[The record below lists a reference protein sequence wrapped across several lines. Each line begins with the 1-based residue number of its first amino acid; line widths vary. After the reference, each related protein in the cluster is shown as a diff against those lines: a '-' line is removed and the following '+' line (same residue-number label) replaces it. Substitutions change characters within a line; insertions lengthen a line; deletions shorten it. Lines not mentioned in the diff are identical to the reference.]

1 MSFLV
6 ITHVKHTFQNGQYYA
21 YGPYVREMNLW
32 FKYVKQ
38 VTVIAPLDKSLGP
51 DKIDLAYEH
60 PSIKFIA
67 VPEFHFTSVSGII
80 KSVFVIP
87 YILFIVCWHMMR
99 ASHIHLRC
107 PGNMGLLGALIQI
120 LFPWKKKTAKYAGNW
135 DPKSKQPLS
144 YRLQKWILRNTWLT
158 HQMKA
163 LVYGDWPNRTK
174 NILPF
179 FTASYSETDKK
190 TVPEKSIHDK
200 PLRFI
205 YVGTLTPNKQPLL
218 ALDVFYELFKMGK
231 PVEMHFYGEGIH
243 KQLLIEKIA
252 SYHLADNVFV
262 HGNVDAEILKAAYLE
277 SHFLLF
283 FSKSEGWPKAVAEA
297 MWWGCVPITTPV
309 SCVPWM
315 IQSSDR
321 GLLINQNTPSTIAQ
335 YMNEHIE
342 KSEWFSLT
350 SKEAIVWSR
359 KFTLDFFG
367 KSISHFV

>member
-32 FKYVKQ
+32 FKHVKQ
-38 VTVIAPLDKSLGP
+38 VTVIAPLNKSLVP

-60 PSIKFIA
+60 PSIKLIA

-87 YILFIVCWHMMR
+87 YILFNICWHMMR

-107 PGNMGLLGALIQI
+107 PGNMGLLGTLAQI
-120 LFPWKKKTAKYAGNW
+120 LFPRKKKTAKYAGNW
-135 DPKSKQPLS
+135 DPKSKQPLT

-158 HQMKA
+158 HHMKA
-163 LVYGDWPNRTK
+163 LVYGDWPDRTK

-179 FTASYSETDKK
+179 FTASYSETDKI
-190 TVPEKSIHDK
+190 TVPERTIHDK

-205 YVGTLTPNKQPLL
+205 YVGTLTANKQPLL
-218 ALDVFYELFKMGK
+218 ALDVFYELFKTGK
-231 PVEMHFYGEGIH
+231 PVEMHFYGEGIQ

-252 SYHLADNVFV
+252 TYHLVDNVFV
-262 HGNVDAEILKAAYLE
+262 HGNVDAATLNAAYRQ

-297 MWWGCVPITTPV
+297 MWWGCVPVTTPV
-309 SCVPWM
+309 SCVGWM
-315 IQSSDR
+315 IQTNVR
-321 GLLINQNTPSTIAQ
+321 GMLLTTLQ
-335 YMNEHIE
+335 
-342 KSEWFSLT
+342 SEYV
-350 SKEAIVWSR
+350 SKEINMQMQKPQWFESTSHKAQTWARKYSLDSFQLAIQ
-359 KFTLDFFG
+359 KLF
-367 KSISHFV
+367 